1 VNLTRREFIKIGGA
15 AVLSLSFNGT
25 AAAGRV
31 AVPVLMYH
39 DLAHELIE
47 RETVTP
53 SLFAAQMEW
62 LYSAGYNAISFNDLG
77 SLDAARASRSVII
90 TFDDGDA
97 SFMDYAYPLLSEYQF
112 KSTMNIIGN
121 AVGKFVSGNDPRLSW
136 DECRL
141 LLRSGMVELGCH
153 TYGLHFWYG
162 NRSRSSAVA
171 AFNEKL
177 AQDLALFQKVY
188 TAELGRPARVL
199 AWPYGMHDRRSIEI
213 AKQAG
218 FHFILNS
225 ENDYFAIAGDPFD
238 IPRLV
243 INNDF
248 NLPRFRESVERRL

>member
-1 VNLTRREFIKIGGA
+1 VNLTRREFMKIGGA
-15 AVLSLSFNGT
+15 VALSLAYGGPAT
-25 AAAGRV
+25 ASRI

-39 DLAHELIE
+39 DLAHELVE

-62 LYSAGYNAISFNDLG
+62 LYSAGYSAISFSELG
-77 SLDAARASRSVII
+77 SLDAKRARQSVII

-97 SFMDYAYPLLSEYQF
+97 SFMDYAYPLLSEYRF
-112 KSTMNIIGN
+112 KATMNIIGN

-153 TYGLHFWYG
+153 TYGLHSWYG

-177 AQDLALFQKVY
+177 ARDLALFQKVS
-188 TAELGRPARVL
+188 TAELGRPARIL
-199 AWPYGMHDRRSIEI
+199 AWPYGMHDRMSIEI
-213 AKQAG
+213 AKQSG

-225 ENDYFAIAGDPFD
+225 ENQYFAINGDPFD

-243 INNDF
+243 ISND
-248 NLPRFRESVERRL
+248 LGLSRFRESVERRL